1 MRHILALHDQGMT
14 LVIVSHNME
23 ELAEIC
29 DRLYVIS
36 DGRTV
41 MTGTPG
47 QVFNRAGELRTL
59 GLDAP
64 DVTLIADRLK
74 AAGWLPP
81 EIEIYKLPQAVEAI
95 GTVLAAL
102 GDKSA

>member
-36 DGRTV
+36 DGRTA

-47 QVFNRAGELRTL
+47 QIFNRAGELR
-59 GLDAP
+59 
-64 DVTLIADRLK
+64 
-74 AAGWLPP
+74 
-81 EIEIYKLPQAVEAI
+81 
-95 GTVLAAL
+95 AL
-102 GDKSA
+102 GSGRARCDPDRRPAQGRRLAVAGN